1 MTKRILATALLT
13 ITTLGAW
20 SDVQACG
27 DKFLVPTRGTRF
39 QRPPSLR
46 EPAAI
51 LVYANSAVVPASVSN
66 AALDSMLRKAGYR
79 PTSVNNVADFDK
91 ALGQGKWDL
100 VLVDLADGPSVS
112 SRLHGDS
119 APVLLPVAQNLSSSQ
134 LTEARR
140 HYTRVVAMPAKSRAL
155 LDVVDEALAER
166 RESQAKA
173 AGKAGR

>member
-1 MTKRILATALLT
+1 MTKRLFASALLT
-13 ITTLGAW
+13 IATLGAW
-20 SDVQACG
+20 TDVQACG

-39 QRPPSLR
+39 QRPPSQR

-51 LVYANSAVVPASVSN
+51 LIYANSAVVPASLSN

-91 ALGQGKWDL
+91 ALCQGKWDL

-112 SRLHGDS
+112 SRLQGDS
-119 APVLLPVAQNLSSSQ
+119 ATVLLPVAQNLSSSQ
-134 LTEARR
+134 LTEARK
-140 HYTRVVAMPAKSRAL
+140 HYTRVVAMPAKSRAFI
-155 LDVVDEALAER
+155 DVVDDALAER

-173 AGKAGR
+173 ARKAGR

>member
-1 MTKRILATALLT
+1 VTKRIFATALLT
-13 ITTLGAW
+13 ITALGTW

-39 QRPPSLR
+39 QRPP

-51 LVYANSAVVPASVSN
+51 LVYANSVVVPASVN
-66 AALDSMLRKAGYR
+66 DAAIDSMLRKAGYR
-79 PTSVNNVADFDK
+79 PTSVDNVADFEK

-100 VLVDLADGPSVS
+100 VLVNLVDGPSVS
-112 SRLHGDS
+112 SRLQGDS

-134 LTEARR
+134 LTEARK
-140 HYTRVVAMPAKSRAL
+140 HYTRVVAMPSKSRAL
-155 LDVVDEALAER
+155 LDLVDEALAAR

-173 AGKAGR
+173 AHKAGR

>member
-1 MTKRILATALLT
+1 VTKRLFATALLT

-20 SDVQACG
+20 TDVQACG

-39 QRPPSLR
+39 QRPP

-51 LVYANSAVVPASVSN
+51 LVYANSAAVPASVSN

-79 PTSVNNVADFDK
+79 PTSVSNVADFDK
-91 ALGQGKWDL
+91 ALVQGKWDL

-119 APVLLPVAQNLSSSQ
+119 APVLLPVAQNMSSSQ
-134 LTEARR
+134 MTEARK

-155 LDVVDEALAER
+155 LDVVDDALAER

>member
-1 MTKRILATALLT
+1 MTKRLFASALLT

-20 SDVQACG
+20 TDVQACG

-39 QRPPSLR
+39 QRPPSMR

-112 SRLHGDS
+112 SRLQGDS
-119 APVLLPVAQNLSSSQ
+119 APVLLPVGQNLSSSQ

-140 HYTRVVAMPAKSRAL
+140 HYTHVVAMPAKSRAL
-155 LDVVDEALAER
+155 LDVVDEALAAR

>member
-1 MTKRILATALLT
+1 MTKRLFAIALFT

-20 SDVQACG
+20 TDVRACG

-39 QRPPSLR
+39 QRPP

-51 LVYANSAVVPASVSN
+51 LVYANSAVAPASVNN
-66 AALDSMLRKAGYR
+66 AAIDSMLRKAGYR

-91 ALGQGKWDL
+91 ALGQGRWDL

-112 SRLHGDS
+112 SRLFGDS
-119 APVLLPVAQNLSSSQ
+119 APTLLPVAQNVSSSQ
-134 LTEARR
+134 LTEARK

-155 LDVVDEALAER
+155 LDVVDDALAER

-173 AGKAGR
+173 AGKARR

>member
-1 MTKRILATALLT
+1 MFATALLT
-13 ITTLGAW
+13 ITALGTW

-39 QRPPSLR
+39 QRPPSQR

-66 AALDSMLRKAGYR
+66 AALDSLLRKAGYR

-112 SRLHGDS
+112 SRLQGDS

-134 LTEARR
+134 LTEARK
-140 HYTRVVAMPAKSRAL
+140 HYTRVVALPAKSRAL
-155 LDVVDEALAER
+155 IDVVDDALAER

-173 AGKAGR
+173 ARKAGR

>member
-1 MTKRILATALLT
+1 VTKRLFASVLLT
-13 ITTLGAW
+13 IGALGAW
-20 SDVQACG
+20 TDVQACG

-39 QRPPSLR
+39 QRPP
-46 EPAAI
+46 EAAAI
-51 LVYANSAVVPASVSN
+51 LVYANSAVVPASVNN
-66 AALDSMLRKAGYR
+66 AAIDSMLRKAGYR
-79 PTSVNNVADFDK
+79 PTSVNNAADFDK

-100 VLVDLADGPSVS
+100 VLVDLSDGPSVR
-112 SRLHGDS
+112 SRLFGDR
-119 APVLLPVAQNLSSSQ
+119 APTQLPVGQNLSSSQ

-155 LDVVDEALAER
+155 LDVVDEALAAR

>member
-1 MTKRILATALLT
+1 MTRRLFAIALVT
-13 ITTLGAW
+13 IATLGAW
-20 SDVQACG
+20 IDAQACG

-39 QRPPSLR
+39 QRPP

-66 AALDSMLRKAGYR
+66 AAIDSMLRKAGYR
-79 PTSVNNVADFDK
+79 PISVDSAADFDK

-112 SRLHGDS
+112 SRLLGDG
-119 APVLLPVAQNLSSSQ
+119 APTLLPVAQNLSSSQ
-134 LTEARR
+134 LIEARK

-155 LDVVDEALAER
+155 LDVVDEALAAR
-166 RESQAKA
+166 RESQSKA